1 MDISIKDISKF
12 KNQQIIQFYM
22 TKWVCTGC
30 NFRFESGFAKECPYC
45 SRKNIEKEPS
55 AEELLDEVERLLEE

>member
-1 MDISIKDISKF
+1 
-12 KNQQIIQFYM
+12 M